1 MSQTDILQFR
11 LNRYTHKFSFVLQ
24 SLFINYTADVFCT
37 FYYGQVVVASC
48 PGTAFDREP
57 TAWGPGPLFVS
68 CQGGQDLAVW
78 TAATANTP
86 TALQWDDLS
95 CQKQPL
101 ETVRVLG
108 TCGRDGKATEI
119 EIGFVADDGGTLD
132 NMSDDVVVTSITVCH
147 DEARS
152 QTLWARHTLWN
163 EVAAG
168 DHGNDSPPFKPDTF
182 FDYDVNTFYTMNKQR
197 ETIAGLVGSQVDGK
211 KKIINSVAQHFFFPK
226 ICFIYLKLF
235 DNKNQK
241 IISTTQI
248 KKKSK
253 FSSYIRKARSEPLR
267 SHIHVTNDLL
277 IYDFAT
283 TPI

>member
-1 MSQTDILQFR
+1 MHFALGDVSD
-11 LNRYTHKFSFVLQ
+11 RYFTIPFEQVQSEIHLCFPVLVY
-24 SLFINYTADVFCT
+24 FNYSAAVFCT
-37 FYYGQVVVASC
+37 FYFRQVVVASC

-78 TAATANTP
+78 TAATADTP

-108 TCGRDGKATEI
+108 ACGRDGKATEI

-132 NMSDDVVVTSITVCH
+132 NMSDDIVVTSITVCH

-197 ETIAGLVGSQVDGK
+197 ETIAGLVGSQVDGY
-211 KKIINSVAQHFFFPK
+211 IFLCCTFFYQRFA
-226 ICFIYLKLF
+226 LF
-235 DNKNQK
+235 
-241 IISTTQI
+241 T
-248 KKKSK
+248 
-253 FSSYIRKARSEPLR
+253 
-267 SHIHVTNDLL
+267 
-277 IYDFAT
+277 
-283 TPI
+283 